1 MLRIDYRNSILS
13 KLKELYAIFVFVT
26 EVITLSGNYRPISI
40 LNDSRSSLKTTSKLI
55 SLPPVQADVCLSHRE
70 LFPLPLPGTQFPE
83 AADRMRGIPNL
94 FTDRRTVCKHVCA
107 CSGAAADSPPSRP
120 ENCSFT
126 TQLTVMRW
134 KRSLCVQDGRIHCQW
149 LYK

>member
-1 MLRIDYRNSILS
+1 MLRIYYRNSILS
-13 KLKELYAIFVFVT
+13 KLKNLYAIFVFVM

-40 LNDSRSSLKTTSKLI
+40 LNDSRNSLKNHFKAQQSATRTSRCLPVTPRTVSTSSSLNTI
-55 SLPPVQADVCLSHRE
+55 SWSCRQNARN
-70 LFPLPLPGTQFPE
+70 
-83 AADRMRGIPNL
+83 PNL

-126 TQLTVMRW
+126 TQLTVRRW

-149 LYK
+149 LNK

>member
-13 KLKELYAIFVFVT
+13 KLKKLYAIFVFVT
-26 EVITLSGNYRPISI
+26 EVINLSGNYRPISI
-40 LNDSRSSLKTTSKLI
+40 LNDSRNSLKTTSKLS

-70 LFPLPLPGTQFPE
+70 LFPLPLPWTQFPE

-126 TQLTVMRW
+126 TQLTVRRW
-134 KRSLCVQDGRIHCQW
+134 KMSLCVQDERIHCQW
-149 LYK
+149 LNK

>member
-13 KLKELYAIFVFVT
+13 TLKTLYAIFVFVT
-26 EVITLSGNYRPISI
+26 EVMTLSGNYRPISI
-40 LNDSRSSLKTTSKLI
+40 LNDSRNSLKTTSKLS

-70 LFPLPLPGTQFPE
+70 LFPLPLPWTLFPE
-83 AADRMRGIPNL
+83 GADRMRGISNL

-107 CSGAAADSPPSRP
+107 RSGAAAADSPPSRP

-126 TQLTVMRW
+126 AQLTVMRW
-134 KRSLCVQDGRIHCQW
+134 KRSLCVQDVSGSINSVC
-149 LYK
+149 